1 MRRTIYYSPDGWNED
16 IVGVT
21 RGRDDRWIVFLNESP
36 DEMTP
41 EETRLLISCLIA
53 ATNEAVH
60 LNAKGK

>member
-1 MRRTIYYSPDGWNED
+1 MQRTIYYSPDGWNED

-21 RGRDDRWIVFLNESP
+21 RGRDDLWVVFLKESP

-41 EETRLLISCLIA
+41 EEARLLVSCLIA

-60 LNAKGK
+60 LNAKRE